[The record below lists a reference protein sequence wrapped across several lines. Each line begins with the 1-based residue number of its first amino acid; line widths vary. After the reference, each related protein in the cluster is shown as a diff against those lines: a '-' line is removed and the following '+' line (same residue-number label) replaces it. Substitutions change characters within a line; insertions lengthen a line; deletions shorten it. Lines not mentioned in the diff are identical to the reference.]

1 MWAGS
6 ISWDFLRQRDLMV
19 SAERKSLVGSIRI
32 KKALFLRASF
42 VSPARADFRHF
53 SFAELRAGP

>member
-6 ISWDFLRQRDLMV
+6 ISWDFLRLKDFNIFG
-19 SAERKSLVGSIRI
+19 ERESLVGSIRI